1 MRWIFPTILL
11 LALAYLLNTF
21 LISLA
26 WGAVL
31 AVVTWPLIVK
41 LQKKGLSRGLSIT
54 TVLFGLIIGFGVPAL
69 VIVTSLTKE
78 LRVISIYLQHINR
91 TGLAAPEIL
100 YSLPYMQGHILDWWN
115 EHLAAPGSILRLI
128 GQMPG
133 ATFGLIS
140 GRLSSI
146 GAMVLANA
154 FYVFLALLT
163 MVILQLNAN
172 VVVRHLDSAGQ
183 HLAPKTYD
191 VVRRL
196 LPLSVRGTALGLCS
210 VAALEGVVLGVA
222 YAIAGAPMP
231 ILLGVLTGYL
241 ALIPGG
247 APFSFIAVSVL
258 LLTMGKTT
266 AAIGLLIW
274 GSFELFMV
282 DKFVRPKIIGNS
294 VRLPFLAVL
303 FGLLGGVTSMGVI
316 GLFVGPFLV
325 AMLFEYLRELDS
337 ARSDVLVPN
346 PERIQG

>member
-1 MRWIFPTILL
+1 MRWIFPTLLL
-11 LALAYLLNTF
+11 LALAYLLSTF
-21 LISLA
+21 MISLA

-31 AVVTWPLIVK
+31 ALATWPLVQR
-41 LQKKGLSRGLSIT
+41 LQARGLSRGMSVT
-54 TVLFGLIIGFGVPAL
+54 TVLVGLIIGFGVPAL
-69 VIVTSLTKE
+69 IIVTSLTKE
-78 LRVISIYLQHINR
+78 LRVISFYLQQVNR
-91 TGLAAPEIL
+91 TGLAPPEWLHTIPMVQEYL
-100 YSLPYMQGHILDWWN
+100 VEWWQD
-115 EHLAAPGSILRLI
+115 HLAAPGAVLRLI

-133 ATFGLIS
+133 VTFGLIS

-146 GAMVLANA
+146 GAMLLANA
-154 FYVFLALLT
+154 FYIFLALLT
-163 MVILQLNAN
+163 MVILQLNAGA
-172 VVVRHLDSAGQ
+172 VVRHLDAAGQ

-210 VAALEGVVLGVA
+210 VAALEGVVLGIA

-247 APFSFIAVSVL
+247 APFSFISVSL
-258 LLTMGKTT
+258 LLLAMGKTT
-266 AAIGLLIW
+266 AAVGLVLW
-274 GSFELFMV
+274 GSIELFLV

-325 AMLFEYLRELDS
+325 AMLFEYLRELNAGRPPS
-337 ARSDVLVPN
+337 ATDASS
-346 PERIQG
+346 